1 MWLATESNLAAFDI
15 HVQVSDVKRV
25 WSLRQSLLL
34 MDFEDNSSES
44 LKQLLH
50 QCMIHP
56 MYLKLEEVNRKC
68 KLKLEGNIKVSFDNS
83 AKENHQGS

>member
-1 MWLATESNLAAFDI
+1 MYTL
-15 HVQVSDVKRV
+15 QVSDVKRV

-56 MYLKLEEVNRKC
+56 VYLWKTSSTSFKDFILSVYDNATQTK
-68 KLKLEGNIKVSFDNS
+68 GNLVRSVFVPPDRQS
-83 AKENHQGS
+83 DL

>member
-1 MWLATESNLAAFDI
+1 MLRAKCMYTL
-15 HVQVSDVKRV
+15 QVSDVKRV

-56 MYLKLEEVNRKC
+56 VYLKLEEVRNSINNLLQRNKPG
-68 KLKLEGNIKVSFDNS
+68 KVDENIFSIFC
-83 AKENHQGS
+83 QLL